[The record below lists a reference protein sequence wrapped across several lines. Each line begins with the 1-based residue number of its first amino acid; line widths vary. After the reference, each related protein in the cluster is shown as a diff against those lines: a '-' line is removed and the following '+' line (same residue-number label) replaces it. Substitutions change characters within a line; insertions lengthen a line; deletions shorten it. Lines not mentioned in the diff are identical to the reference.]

1 MRTISWAGQVA
12 VVTGA
17 GSGIGRELAYG
28 LGRRHCRL
36 AISDVDEQG
45 LADTATTLQD
55 SGVEVFTA
63 RLDVADREA
72 VTEHAQQVVDRF
84 GVVHQLYNNAGVA
97 TNRPLVELP
106 YDELDRVL
114 RINLWGVI
122 HGTMAFLPRLIAS
135 GDGRLVNISSVNAFL
150 AQPGL
155 TAYCA
160 SKAGVR
166 GFTEAVRA
174 EMIADGHPVQV
185 SVVHPGGVRTNI
197 ATAALE
203 HARATGATV
212 TAEDERGTAFYN
224 EKLLTSSATTVA
236 EDILTAV
243 ARGRPRIIVGSHART
258 IDVITRLLPAH
269 SASLGARLFRRV
281 RGPAPAPR

>member
-1 MRTISWAGQVA
+1 MRRTADWAGQTA

-28 LGRRHCRL
+28 LGRRGCRL
-36 AISDVDEQG
+36 ALSDVAETG
-45 LADTATTLQD
+45 LAETVAALRAA
-55 SGVEVFTA
+55 GVEVWSA
-63 RLDVADREA
+63 LLDVADRDA
-72 VTEHAQQVVDRF
+72 VADHATQVSERF

-97 TNRPLVELP
+97 TNRSLLELP
-106 YDELDRVL
+106 YEELDRVL

-122 HGTMAFLPRLIAS
+122 HGTKAFLPHLIAS
-135 GDGRLVNISSVNAFL
+135 GDGHLVNISSVNAFL

-155 TAYCA
+155 SAYCA

-174 EMIADGHPVQV
+174 EMIVDGHPVRV

-203 HARATGATV
+203 HARVIGASV

-224 EKLLTSSATTVA
+224 EKLLTYPADEVA
-236 EDILTAV
+236 EDILVAV
-243 ARGRPRIIVGSHART
+243 GRGRSRIIVGSHART
-258 IDVITRLLPAH
+258 IDALTRLLPSRSPA
-269 SASLGARLFRRV
+269 LGAQLQRAMKRR
-281 RGPAPAPR
+281 

>member
-1 MRTISWAGQVA
+1 MRSTTSWAGQVA

-28 LGRRHCRL
+28 LGRRGCRL
-36 AISDVDEQG
+36 VISDVDEAG
-45 LADTATTLQD
+45 LVETRAFLQD
-55 SGVEVFTA
+55 SGGEVWWA
-63 RLDVADREA
+63 LLDVADRDA
-72 VTEHAQQVVDRF
+72 VSDHAAQVMERY
-84 GVVHQLYNNAGVA
+84 GVVHQLYNNAGVG
-97 TNRPLVELP
+97 TNRSLVDITFE
-106 YDELDRVL
+106 ELDRVL

-122 HGTMAFLPRLIAS
+122 HGTKAFLPHLIAS
-135 GDGRLVNISSVNAFL
+135 GDGHLVNISSVNAFL

-166 GFTEAVRA
+166 AFTEAVRA
-174 EMIADGHPVQV
+174 EMIADRHPVQV

-203 HARATGATV
+203 HARASGLPI

-224 EKLLTSSATTVA
+224 EKLLTSSAATVA
-236 EDILTAV
+236 EDILEAV
-243 ARGRPRIIVGSHART
+243 SRGRPRVIVGSHARK
-258 IDVITRLLPAH
+258 IDVITRLLPSH
-269 SASLGARLFRRV
+269 SPKLGARLFQAMSRR
-281 RGPAPAPR
+281 

>member
-1 MRTISWAGQVA
+1 MRRTSWTGQVA

-28 LGRRHCRL
+28 LGRRGCRL
-36 AISDVDEQG
+36 AISDVDERG
-45 LADTATTLQD
+45 LADTAGSLRANR
-55 SGVEVFTA
+55 VEVLA
-63 RLDVADREA
+63 AQLDVADRDA
-72 VTEHAQQVVDRF
+72 VTDHAQQVVDRF

-97 TNRPLVELP
+97 TNRSLVELS
-106 YDELDRVL
+106 YAELDRVL

-122 HGTMAFLPRLIAS
+122 HGTMAFLPQLIAS
-135 GDGRLVNISSVNAFL
+135 GNGHLVNISSVNAFL

-203 HARATGATV
+203 HARAIGV
-212 TAEDERGTAFYN
+212 PITADDERGTAFYN
-224 EKLLTSSATTVA
+224 EKLLTSPADDVA
-236 EDILTAV
+236 EDILAAV
-243 ARGRPRIIVGSHART
+243 ARGRPRVIVGSHART
-258 IDVITRLLPAH
+258 IDVLTRLLP
-269 SASLGARLFRRV
+269 SRSSQLGAQLQRAMS
-281 RGPAPAPR
+281 RG